1 MGLPSSELIQS
12 ILKSIIGRDSKK
24 LIENI
29 EEVKINFY
37 DPEQILIDLLSLI
50 QEVAL
55 SQFDEKADLSDL
67 SIEPQNL
74 QLIYDLGISNLEYFK
89 LSPKP
94 ESLLTMTFLKMI
106 AFLPESQKKSLNTN
120 KDETD
125 FSWPE
130 DFSNLDLT
138 KLTAQFMSHASMIEY
153 HDSEMHF
160 GINQERLNI
169 ITENQIKKLRMLYQ
183 FCLKRN

>member
-1 MGLPSSELIQS
+1 M
-12 ILKSIIGRDSKK
+12 
-24 LIENI
+24 
-29 EEVKINFY
+29 
-37 DPEQILIDLLSLI
+37 IDLLSLI

-106 AFLPESQKKSLNTN
+106 AFLPESSKK
-120 KDETD
+120 
-125 FSWPE
+125 
-130 DFSNLDLT
+130 NL
-138 KLTAQFMSHASMIEY
+138 
-153 HDSEMHF
+153 
-160 GINQERLNI
+160 
-169 ITENQIKKLRMLYQ
+169 
-183 FCLKRN
+183 